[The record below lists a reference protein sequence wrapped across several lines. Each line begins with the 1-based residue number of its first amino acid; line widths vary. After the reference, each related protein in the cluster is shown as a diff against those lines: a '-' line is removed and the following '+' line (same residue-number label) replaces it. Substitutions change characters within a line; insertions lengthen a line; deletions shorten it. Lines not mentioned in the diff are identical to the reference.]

1 MSLTRDFTPY
11 DSRRTASG
19 HVSSG
24 APVRRSFPKS
34 WGAEH
39 VGENSVLFRL
49 WAPDIERLR
58 LRIAGR
64 NREMLPA
71 GQGWFTLT
79 VEGVEPGTPYQFVMP
94 DGKAFADP
102 ASRAQDGGV
111 NGHSTIVDPAFYR
124 WNMPAW
130 KGHAWEEAVIYEM
143 HIGTFTSEGTFRA
156 AASRL
161 ADLADLGFTVIQL
174 MPVSEFPGDRGWGYD
189 SALPYAPHHAYGSP
203 DDMKAFVDAA
213 HRVGLSVML
222 DVVYNHFGPA
232 GNLIV
237 SNIPSFF
244 DPQFITP
251 WGPSINFAQPAVR
264 AFFIENALYWLEEFN
279 LDGLR
284 IDAVDEILDETSEK
298 HILVELAERVHSETT
313 GRRRHLVMEDHRA
326 ILRNPERG
334 GTPDAF
340 VAGWNNDAYHAAH
353 VIATGEAVGHAGPF
367 AAQPVAKLAACLAHG
382 GMPSQD
388 DDEQDARSDA
398 DAGGSSPLTSY
409 IHFLQNHDHV
419 GNRAHGERLISL
431 SEPGL
436 LDVMTSM
443 LLLSPQV
450 PMMFMGEEYGEVQP
464 FAFFAEYEGDIA
476 MTTWANR
483 LIEAEKFGGLPEGVT
498 EPWQLDN
505 PNAPE
510 AFEKSKLRWERRD
523 TAEGSAAYG
532 KIRDL
537 IGKRREHVVPGLSG
551 MPHSVGRVL
560 ASAPETIAI
569 DWQLS
574 DRLVQLRA
582 NLSASEV
589 EAPGISGFVIHR
601 VPETV
606 VADGTGP
613 LVMPATSLFA
623 AISRH

>member
-102 ASRAQDGGV
+102 ASRAQEDGVDGQ
-111 NGHSTIVDPAFYR
+111 SLIVDPALYR

-130 KGHAWEEAVIYEM
+130 KGHAWEAAVIYEI
-143 HIGTFTSEGTFRA
+143 HVGTFTPEGTFRA

-161 ADLADLGFTVIQL
+161 AELAELGFTVIQL
-174 MPVSEFPGDRGWGYD
+174 MPVGQFPGDRGWGYD

-213 HRVGLSVML
+213 HRVGLSVVL

-232 GNLIV
+232 GNLFV

-244 DPQFITP
+244 DPQFLTP
-251 WGPSINFAQPAVR
+251 WGPSVNFAQPAVR
-264 AFFIENALYWLEEFN
+264 SFFIENALYWLEEFN

-284 IDAVDEILDETSEK
+284 IDAVDEMLDETSET

-353 VIATGEAVGHAGPF
+353 VVATGEAVGHSAPF
-367 AAQPVAKLAACLAHG
+367 AAEPVAKLAACLAHG
-382 GMPSQD
+382 MMPAQGEK
-388 DDEQDARSDA
+388 DED
-398 DAGGSSPLTSY
+398 GGSDREPGGQVPLTSY

-419 GNRAHGERLISL
+419 GNRAHGERMISL
-431 SEPGL
+431 SEPRRL
-436 LDVMTSM
+436 EVMTAM

-450 PMMFMGEEYGEVQP
+450 PMLFMGQDYGEVQP
-464 FAFFAEYEGDIA
+464 FGFFADYEGDIA

-483 LIEAEKFGGLPEGVT
+483 LIEAEKFGGLPDGVT
-498 EPWQLDN
+498 EPWQIDN
-505 PNAPE
+505 PNARE
-510 AFEKSKLRWERRD
+510 AFEKSKIRAERRD
-523 TAEGSAAYG
+523 TPEGCLARE

-537 IGKRREHVVPGLSG
+537 IAKRCEHVVPGLSG
-551 MPHSVGRVL
+551 LSGNAGRVL

-569 DWQLS
+569 DWHLS

-582 NLSASEV
+582 NLSASDV
-589 EAPGISGFVIHR
+589 EMPGISGTVIHR
-601 VPETV
+601 VSEAS
-606 VADGTGP
+606 VADEAGP
-613 LVMPATSLFA
+613 LVLPATSLLA
-623 AISRH
+623 AVSRH